1 MEKKI
6 RFARLSSKM
15 LTVKRVA
22 EINALLK
29 QLSKRAKDLPKGDL
43 IRKLRKP
50 IFWLAALDG
59 KTIAGMATICFRE
72 SPIDKIGTIEGVVVD
87 QTYQGRGIGE
97 TLNKMLIEEAKKRKL
112 DYIELTSR
120 PKRKAANAL
129 YKKLGFKKP
138 KTNYLRLYL

>member
-6 RFARLSSKM
+6 RFVRLSKKM
-15 LTVKRVA
+15 LTAQRVVG
-22 EINALLK
+22 INALLK
-29 QLSKRAKDLPKGDL
+29 QLSKRAKDLSKNDL

-50 IFWLAALDG
+50 IFWLVALDG
-59 KTIAGMATICFRE
+59 KTIAGMAAICFRE
-72 SPIDKIGTIEGVVVD
+72 PPIDKIGTIEGVVAA
-87 QTYQGRGIGE
+87 QAYQGRGIGE
-97 TLNKMLIEEAKKRKL
+97 KLNRLLIKEAKKRKL
-112 DYIELTSR
+112 DYIELTSK